1 MGGRLLKRAV
11 VAILASLVCGPL
23 AAREFESPIIA
34 LSEVDWDAAAASLL
48 DRAAKPPA
56 EAFAR
61 LNAVTGKRF
70 AGIDK
75 SSVPVLLPFDVDAYG
90 KDVAAGNADAT
101 GSDKYFGSFRPTKF
115 FLPGPGGY
123 DAMFTT
129 EGFDT
134 HYSKPIVVE
143 ITGAAF
149 VYALDG
155 PSHIEKELPPAK
167 EIADAFPGIRHI
179 LSEAHLRYAFER
191 FGVPYVVSIQC
202 YDQPGRRWRL
212 SCNEA
217 EPIALAFLRRLRT
230 AGGMPAKLKE
240 PSIDLSRPAAK
251 SDFTY
256 YAPGDLIENSGWNK
270 LPGRIDYHV
279 YARMRFPIA
288 SAPAYVKSQSFMSW
302 GDCYKSGIVGRL
314 GRKDAEYRC
323 RRNEKQLIFNEAAPE
338 NFSYPWRDNFCELRD
353 WLVGQCPGGY
363 GHQGEDIRPAQCAL
377 KNAEADRCLPYQD
390 YIAAVA
396 NGIIRRMPGN
406 IGAYI
411 VVNTA
416 DEHVRFRYLHMNPR
430 YMDADGLLNGRQVSE
445 GEIIGKVATWGDFE
459 NGTSYHLNFN
469 IQVFTSIGWVWVNPY
484 MTLIA
489 AYERLIGGRGTELE
503 PGQPPPPVPL
513 KLPVILQPAPPG
525 EAGAPSAAAEPPP
538 KVREVSGEHAK
549 PHRRRHIHY
558 VRHRRRHEAS
568 N

>member
-1 MGGRLLKRAV
+1 LLKRV
-11 VAILASLVCGPL
+11 VVMILASLVCGPL

-34 LSEVDWDAAAASLL
+34 LSDVNWDAAAASLAGQ
-48 DRAAKPPA
+48 AARPA
-56 EAFAR
+56 ETFAR
-61 LNAVTGKRF
+61 LNTLTGQRF
-70 AGIDK
+70 AGIAK
-75 SSVPVLLPFDVDAYG
+75 SSVPVLLPFDIDAFR
-90 KDVAAGNADAT
+90 KDVADNKADAAA
-101 GSDKYFGSFRPTKF
+101 SDKYFGAFRPTKF
-115 FLPGPGGY
+115 FLPGPAGY
-123 DAMFTT
+123 DATFTT

-134 HYSKPIVVE
+134 HFNKPVVVE

-149 VYALDG
+149 IYALDG
-155 PSHIEKELPPAK
+155 PNHIEKELPPPK
-167 EIADAFPGIRHI
+167 EIAEAFPGIRRI
-179 LSEAHLRYAFER
+179 LSEAHLRYTFER

-217 EPIALAFLRRLRT
+217 EPIALAFLRQLRI
-230 AGGMPAKLKE
+230 AGGTPAKLKE
-240 PSIDLSRPAAK
+240 PQIDLSRPTAK

-256 YAPGDLIENSGWNK
+256 YSPGDLIENSGWSK
-270 LPGRIDYHV
+270 LPGRVDYHV
-279 YARMRFPIA
+279 YAHMRFPIA
-288 SAPAYVKSQSFMSW
+288 FAPAYVKSQSFMSW

-363 GHQGEDIRPAQCAL
+363 GHQGEDIRPAHCTL

-390 YIAAVA
+390 YVAAVA
-396 NGIIRRMPGN
+396 DGVIRRMPGML
-406 IGAYI
+406 GAYI

-416 DEHVRFRYLHMNPR
+416 DEHVRFRYLHMNPHF
-430 YMDADGLLNGRQVSE
+430 MDADGLLNGRQVSA

-484 MTLIA
+484 TTLVA
-489 AYERLIGGRGTELE
+489 SYERLIGGRGTEIE
-503 PGQPPPPVPL
+503 PGQPAPPVPL
-513 KLPVILQPAPPG
+513 NPPVILQPKPTG
-525 EAGAPSAAAEPPP
+525 EAGAPSAEAEPPP
-538 KVREVSGEHAK
+538 KAREASGERAK
-549 PHRRRHIHY
+549 PHRRRHSHY